1 MAKLTIHPDDVTALL
16 KSYPEIE
23 ADLLNKTTAAVAETL
38 TRRVTNEQVQAHVDR
53 CIAQLVQEKTGHN
66 TAKLAAPFMAL
77 IHAEAKKAVAEA
89 LGNGVSQMIRQLL
102 AQELTNQM
110 PVIMNT
116 VTNGLKLN
124 LNQLMKDQLVEILLT
139 K

>member
-1 MAKLTIHPDDVTALL
+1 MAKLTLHPDDVAALL

-23 ADLLNKTTAAVAETL
+23 ADLLSKTTAAVAETL

-53 CIAQLVQEKTGHN
+53 CIAQLVQEKTGLN
-66 TAKLAAPFMAL
+66 TAKLAAPYMSL
-77 IHAEAKKAVAEA
+77 IHAEAKKAVAES

-102 AQELTNQM
+102 AQELNNQM
-110 PVIMNT
+110 PVIMQK
-116 VTNGLKLN
+116 VTTELKLN

>member
-1 MAKLTIHPDDVTALL
+1 MAKLTIHPDDLTALL

-53 CIAQLVQEKTGHN
+53 CIAQLVQEKTGFN
-66 TAKLAAPFMAL
+66 TAKLAQPFVGL
-77 IHAEAKKAVAEA
+77 IHAEAKQAVAESF
-89 LGNGVSQMIRQLL
+89 GNGVSQMVRAQI
-102 AQELTNQM
+102 AQEITTLM
-110 PVIMNT
+110 PGIVNKVTAELKVNLMEIMR
-116 VTNGLKLN
+116 
-124 LNQLMKDQLVEILLT
+124 DQLVQLLLT

>member
-1 MAKLTIHPDDVTALL
+1 MAKLTLHPDDVAALL

-53 CIAQLVQEKTGHN
+53 CIAHLVQEKTGFN
-66 TAKLAAPFMAL
+66 TAKLAAPYMAI
-77 IHAEAKKAVAEA
+77 IHTEAKKAVSEA
-89 LGNGVSQMIRQLL
+89 FDNGVSQMIRQLL
-102 AQELTNQM
+102 VQELNNQM
-110 PVIMNT
+110 PVIMQK
-116 VTNGLKLN
+116 VTAELKLN
-124 LNQLMKDQLVEILLT
+124 LTQLMKDQLVEMLLT